1 MNKCRYEKDYRCT
14 KDGCVFKGST
24 IRQYDP
30 DLDSEL
36 VSCVFCSH
44 NTVENQTDEDE
55 QMKEF
60 GTEPADIKIEG
71 IGKDA
76 PTVENESGG
85 KQSASPAAM
94 HLIDPYFL
102 ERFIS
107 RQLFTGTEEVNKIY
121 EMIRHIAFF
130 MNSRDFTELYKA
142 IEKAPIKTHPL
153 LAIAKVLKEGAD
165 KYEPNNW
172 RLIPEEEH
180 INHALIHLLA
190 AALGDKQDNHLEHAL
205 CRLMMSAAANP
216 SEYFSYT
223 KYIKKQ
229 AD

>member
-24 IRQYDP
+24 VRQYDP

-44 NTVENQTDEDE
+44 NTVNNQTDEDE

-85 KQSASPAAM
+85 KQSASPIAM

-102 ERFIS
+102 EEYALRNTNTDETYFS
-107 RQLFTGTEEVNKIY
+107 PSVY
-121 EMIRHIAFF
+121 HMIRDIALF
-130 MNSRDFTELYKA
+130 MQNDNKEFLCRA
-142 IEKAPIKTHPL
+142 IFQNAPINTDPL
-153 LAIAKVLKEGAD
+153 IKIAKVLKEGAD

-190 AALGDKQDNHLEHAL
+190 ATLGDKQDNHLEHAL
-205 CRLMMSAAANP
+205 CRLMMSISTNP
-216 SEYFSYT
+216 SENFS
-223 KYIKKQ
+223 
-229 AD
+229 